1 MLNKPQNLEIEPKND
16 SRKLSKERG
25 DEAFRLTLKI
35 TAWLAIVVIIGLGVS
50 LSFYDMTTVES
61 ALESADIWLAFWRL
75 GIFLALIGGWNR
87 WTALYANWS
96 GMEDAQYS
104 EMLSYRWRIALW
116 LLVMEAVLSQKV
128 LSKFF
133 SLMS

>member
-1 MLNKPQNLEIEPKND
+1 MLNKSQNLTKKD
-16 SRKLSKERG
+16 SRQLSKERG
-25 DEAFRLTLKI
+25 AEAFRLTLKI

-75 GIFLALIGGWNR
+75 GLFLVLIGGWNR

-96 GMEDAQYS
+96 GMKDVQYS

>member
-1 MLNKPQNLEIEPKND
+1 MPNKVQNLEVGPKQN
-16 SRKLSKERG
+16 SSQLSKKRS
-25 DEAFRLTLKI
+25 DEAFRITLKI
-35 TAWLAIVVIIGLGVS
+35 TAWLVITVIIGLTVG
-50 LSFYDMTTVES
+50 LSFYDMKTVES
-61 ALESADIWLAFWRL
+61 ALESADIWLSFWRL
-75 GIFLALIGGWNR
+75 GLFFILIVGWSR

-96 GMEDAQYS
+96 GLEDAQYS

-116 LLVMEAVLSQKV
+116 LLIMEAVLSQKV